1 MDTVGSHSRAIFR
14 GRGIIHPTRTSRNLR
29 SQAVNI
35 LHVATCNWP
44 MWFADINAPEGLD
57 EIPALFTFPGYHVPS
72 SLHLH
77 YRSSVLG
84 GSTNLGLLWNVV
96 KLIQTCGCIVVCWVA
111 CQ

>member
-1 MDTVGSHSRAIFR
+1 MDTVGSHSRAILR
-14 GRGIIHPTRTSRNLR
+14 GPRNHTAHSHEPNLR